1 MMKAQFLFT
10 LLPCLLISPF
20 VTAEEEQD
28 EYEYIATPVVIQVA
42 DQTDDDRDGVINA
55 RDLCVNTSE
64 GALIDNDG
72 CGFVIATEESLK
84 LRILFAND
92 SSKIEPIFE
101 NQIRSMADFLKRYPE
116 TSIEIQGF
124 ASQVGTPEYNLA
136 LSKRRAIAVE
146 DELLANGISANRL
159 SIVGYGESN
168 LEALGDDDLS
178 HAKNRKVTA
187 TVVGFEQEVEQEW
200 NIFSVIEK

>member
-1 MMKAQFLFT
+1 MMKTQYLFT
-10 LLPCLLISPF
+10 LLPWLLISSF
-20 VTAEEEQD
+20 AIAEEEQD
-28 EYEYIATPVVIQVA
+28 EYEYIATPEVVQIA

-101 NQIRSMADFLKRYPE
+101 SQIRSMADFLKRYPE

>member
-28 EYEYIATPVVIQVA
+28 EYEYIATPVAIQVA